1 MVSRPP
7 FAQAPVAP
15 GERPNPATPVS
26 APGLVLDA
34 AAIASLREL
43 DPTGK
48 SRLLERLMAAF
59 ESSTARLI
67 PQLLDSHAR
76 ADMTGIRHVAH
87 TLKSSAASLGGVQV
101 AAICADLETR
111 VRNGQT
117 SDLQPCV
124 QALRDAV
131 QRLMLALQAHTE
143 ASR

>member
-7 FAQAPVAP
+7 FEQAPVP
-15 GERPNPATPVS
+15 PNERPHPGSPVS
-26 APGLVLDA
+26 ASAPVLDA

-48 SRLLERLMAAF
+48 SRLLERLIAAF

-76 ADMTGIRHVAH
+76 ADMTGVRHVAH
-87 TLKSSAASLGGVQV
+87 TLKSSAASLGGVEV

-111 VRNGQT
+111 VRNAQT

-131 QRLMLALQAHTE
+131 QRLLLALQAHIE